1 MNALLTHV
9 PTRTETRLGT
19 ALKTVLVPLKL
30 TGPSSAV
37 LRIARDVALQTQST
51 VILLHVVQ
59 LNIAGEE
66 SGIPRAELLA
76 ELCQKAES
84 QLQQIADRMGGSVAV
99 ETLVCQGCPG
109 EVIVEMARRLQTH
122 LIIMPAQS
130 RPPWL
135 RWWHRNTARAVTR
148 QAPCRVCLASTE
160 NRNAG
165 KHLTTRDVLGMAG

>member
-9 PTRTETRLGT
+9 PIRTETHPGT
-19 ALKTVLVPLKL
+19 APKTILVPLKL
-30 TGPSSAV
+30 TGPSSAA
-37 LRIARDVALQTQST
+37 LRIARDYALKSKAT

-66 SGIPRAELLA
+66 CGIPRAELLA
-76 ELCQKAES
+76 ELCQKADL
-84 QLQQIADRMGGSVAV
+84 QLHQMADRMDGNVLV
-99 ETLVCQGCPG
+99 ETLVCEGCPG

-135 RWWHRNTARAVTR
+135 RWWHRNTVRAVTR
-148 QAPCRVCLASTE
+148 QVPCRVCLASTE
-160 NRNAG
+160 NRNAR